1 MISATNARSSI
12 SRASCPLRK
21 KRKGGYLLLLAL
33 DDDKTRAA
41 PVVKALI
48 FACIAKADDMVVVVV
63 VSSSSS
69 SSFVEQSKND
79 ADVYIHKRG
88 GGSQLVARRQ
98 RIERT
103 RGVELCLDTLLLP
116 HKKKATKRG

>member
-41 PVVKALI
+41 PVVKALV
-48 FACIAKADDMVVVVV
+48 FACIAKADDMVV
-63 VSSSSS
+63 
-69 SSFVEQSKND
+69 
-79 ADVYIHKRG
+79 G
-88 GGSQLVARRQ
+88 
-98 RIERT
+98 
-103 RGVELCLDTLLLP
+103 CLLPSLLLFGV
-116 HKKKATKRG
+116 KK

>member
-41 PVVKALI
+41 PVVKALV
-48 FACIAKADDMVVVVV
+48 FACIAKADDMVVVV

-79 ADVYIHKRG
+79 ADVYINKRG
-88 GGSQLVARRQ
+88 VGSQIGGTKTKNREDERRRALCSTHSCHTQKKRQ
-98 RIERT
+98 R
-103 RGVELCLDTLLLP
+103 G
-116 HKKKATKRG
+116 

>member
-1 MISATNARSSI
+1 M
-12 SRASCPLRK
+12 
-21 KRKGGYLLLLAL
+21 LLAL

-41 PVVKALI
+41 PVVKALV

>member
-41 PVVKALI
+41 PVVKALV

-79 ADVYIHKRG
+79 ADVYINKRG
-88 GGSQLVARRQ
+88 GEANWWHEDKES
-98 RIERT
+98 
-103 RGVELCLDTLLLP
+103 RGREASSSLSRHTLAT
-116 HKKKATKRG
+116 HKKKRQRG

>member
-41 PVVKALI
+41 PVVKALV

-79 ADVYIHKRG
+79 ADVYINKRG
-88 GGSQLVARRQ
+88 VGSQIGGTKTKNREDERRRALCSTHSCHTQKKRQ
-98 RIERT
+98 R
-103 RGVELCLDTLLLP
+103 G
-116 HKKKATKRG
+116 

>member
-41 PVVKALI
+41 PVVKALV

-79 ADVYIHKRG
+79 ADVYINKRG

-103 RGVELCLDTLLLP
+103 RGVELFARHTLAT
-116 HKKKATKRG
+116 HKKKRQRG